1 MYSLFRELG
10 VQAALRKEAVPFAA
24 AFLIAE
30 MFYKWKSFTLE
41 CIGFLITWMVLSYI
55 QSLFLRNED

>member
-10 VQAALRKEAVPFAA
+10 VQMALRREAVPFAA
-24 AFLIAE
+24 AFIIAE

-41 CIGFLITWMVLSYI
+41 CIGFLITWLLLSYI
-55 QSLFLRNED
+55 QSLFVKDDG